1 MITKLEFL
9 VLGSGTSAGV
19 PSIGCDCEVCHSEDS
34 RDRRLRT
41 ASCLR
46 FRDGSGHARTILLDT
61 SPDLRQQA
69 LTHKLD
75 RCDGIFYTHGHVDH
89 IFGLDEV
96 RRFNVVMQSPID
108 IYAEASTL
116 KGLGRVFKHIF
127 ESASNTNPSFVANL
141 IANELEV
148 GRRVDLFGLGFTPI
162 RLMHGRLPILGFR
175 IEALTAD
182 GQVAAKQPEP
192 LPLAYCTDVSAIPPE
207 TWPILTGLE
216 TLILDMLRHRHHPTH
231 LNLDQATTI
240 ADQIGASA
248 TWFVHMGHEI
258 AHAAVDRELPKGQ
271 ALAYD
276 GLRLPKV
283 QPVSSQTDP

>member
-1 MITKLEFL
+1 MTAAITDLEFV

-19 PSIGCDCEVCHSEDS
+19 PSIGCDCEVCHSTDE

-46 FRDGSGHARTILLDT
+46 FRDVAGESRTILLDT

-69 LTHKLD
+69 LRHNLD
-75 RCDGIFYTHGHVDH
+75 RCDAILYTHGHVDH

-108 IYAEASTL
+108 VYAERSMLET
-116 KGLGRVFKHIF
+116 LGRVFKHIF
-127 ESASNTNPSFVANL
+127 DSSSNTNPSFVATL
-141 IANELEV
+141 IPHELEV
-148 GRRVDLFGLGFTPI
+148 GRRLELFGLGITPV

-175 IEALTAD
+175 IEALTPE
-182 GQVAAKQPEP
+182 GQVAEEQPAP
-192 LPLAYCTDVSAIPPE
+192 LPLAYCTDVSSIPPE
-207 TWPILTGLE
+207 TWPMLTGLQ
-216 TLILDMLRHRHHPTH
+216 TLMLDMLRHRHHPTH
-231 LNLDQATTI
+231 LNLEQATTI
-240 ADQIGASA
+240 AEQIGASE

-258 AHAAVDRELPKGQ
+258 SHAEVDQELPQGQ

-276 GLRLPKV
+276 GLRLP
-283 QPVSSQTDP
+283 